1 MPSVNEL
8 NPKIDTTVR
17 VFDTFNDFGISVPA
31 NEYDAVYSYLA
42 SVFRDSAAAASFTTS
57 IFRIAT
63 ETNTSVMAVLDEI
76 KAPDSIRVTL
86 NIAYFLN
93 GLRSPSTIL
102 GINTAVTPN
111 VWAARNVAP

>member
-31 NEYDAVYSYLA
+31 NEYDAVYSYLS
-42 SVFRDSAAAASFTTS
+42 SVFRDTAAAASFTTS
-57 IFRIAT
+57 LFRIAA

>member
-8 NPKIDTTVR
+8 NPKLDTSVR
-17 VFDTFNDFGISVPA
+17 VFDTFNDFGITVSA

-42 SVFRDSAAAASFTTS
+42 SVFKDSVAADNFTTS
-57 IFRIAT
+57 LFRIAA

-111 VWAARNVAP
+111 VWAARNVLP